1 MFNGFW
7 PHYKKCVHHGEEI
20 SGPSSFSYDKG
31 HNTNNTQAKS
41 GFGEI
46 DTMKILNDIFGITT
60 RKVYFTDRFFP
71 TAFIRLEKPTNFAT
85 VLQILN
91 FPTILKS
98 NGKTVGI

>member
-1 MFNGFW
+1 MILLSIIRCYYYLSIILSFLQ
-7 PHYKKCVHHGEEI
+7 
-20 SGPSSFSYDKG
+20 SLLSLLTSS
-31 HNTNNTQAKS
+31 
-41 GFGEI
+41 
-46 DTMKILNDIFGITT
+46 IFFLHSLATSNTT

-71 TAFIRLEKPTNFAT
+71 TAFIRLEKSMNFAT

>member
-1 MFNGFW
+1 
-7 PHYKKCVHHGEEI
+7 
-20 SGPSSFSYDKG
+20 
-31 HNTNNTQAKS
+31 
-41 GFGEI
+41 
-46 DTMKILNDIFGITT
+46 MKIIDTT

-71 TAFIRLEKPTNFAT
+71 TAFIRLEKPMNFAT